1 MVRPSLY
8 IGFPTAAPVFHD
20 AFHRPQA
27 RPCGMSRIL
36 TLANFPG
43 VSREDDITVVQ
54 GAASNPAAI
63 EFTLASAPAVTSW
76 KGLRLVSPDG
86 SAVQQ
91 VETSD
96 SNHGPTALVTLPANQ
111 AGTVRLRLLK
121 AKLFGIHTGMYEL
134 ALTGEVGKRL
144 DLEWTRDK
152 HSGGRFLGFIQDL
165 GTAIADISHIVA
177 QAIEDFVGAVAEAI
191 ADAVETIGNL
201 LGDGLDA
208 LAGLLRRI
216 PGIGIVLYGIFHW
229 ISGIV
234 SASFDFVGAVIKAV
248 LNVAADFVAGALRI
262 GLGGLGGLMSWDGTV
277 FVRGLKDFLAGLV
290 GAFLTTALKGFAA
303 AQSLFG
309 LQWNKRALT
318 KAERALLYQVF
329 RRSLSYYNVRVVLG
343 FGGVFSIND
352 RAVTVGNTI
361 YMKHNNPATAS
372 DVLVHE
378 FTHVWQYQHAGSR
391 YISEAAGAQA
401 FISNEYSWRTELTRG
416 DRRWTMFN
424 REAQAAF
431 IDEVWTGGQQTPTS
445 PVGNGG
451 FYTDHPV
458 GATTQ
463 FLDAATGDDHTFL
476 AREAVHTLRKP
487 WTWRISTLIDR
498 I

>member
-1 MVRPSLY
+1 
-8 IGFPTAAPVFHD
+8 
-20 AFHRPQA
+20 
-27 RPCGMSRIL
+27 MSRIV
-36 TLANFPG
+36 TLADFPG
-43 VSREDDITVVQ
+43 VSREDDVTIVR
-54 GAASNPAAI
+54 GNASNPAAI
-63 EFTLASAPAVTSW
+63 EFTLATAPDVTSW
-76 KGLRLVSPDG
+76 KGLRLVSADG
-86 SAVQQ
+86 SVVDSAN
-91 VETSD
+91 TSD
-96 SNHGPTALVTLPANQ
+96 SSHGPTAVMSLPSNQ
-111 AGTVRLRLLK
+111 AGTVRLRLFK

-134 ALTGEVGKRL
+134 ELTGEAGKRL

-165 GTAIADISHIVA
+165 GTGIADIAHATA
-177 QAIEDFVGAVAEAI
+177 QAIENFVGAVAEAV
-191 ADAVETIGNL
+191 ADAVETVGNL
-201 LGDGLDA
+201 IGDGLDA
-208 LAGLLRRI
+208 LGGLLRRI

-229 ISGIV
+229 IAGIV
-234 SASFDFVGAVIKAV
+234 SAGFDFAGAVIKAV

-290 GAFLTTALKGFAA
+290 GAFLTTVLKGFAA
-303 AQSLFG
+303 TQSLFG
-309 LQWNKRALT
+309 LQWRKRALT
-318 KAERALLYQVF
+318 TAERELLYKVF

-361 YMKHNNPATAS
+361 YMKHNDPAIAS

-401 FISNEYSWRTELTRG
+401 FVSNEYSWHAELARG
-416 DRRWTMFN
+416 DKRWTLFN

-431 IDEVWTGGQQTPTS
+431 IEELWTGGQETS
-445 PVGNGG
+445 ASPIGNGG

-458 GATTQ
+458 GPNTLFT
-463 FLDAATGDDHTFL
+463 DPSTGDDRTFL
-476 AREAVHTLRKP
+476 ARESVGTLRNP

>member
-1 MVRPSLY
+1 
-8 IGFPTAAPVFHD
+8 
-20 AFHRPQA
+20 
-27 RPCGMSRIL
+27 MSRIIS
-36 TLANFPG
+36 LASFPG
-43 VSREDDITVVQ
+43 VSREDDITVVK
-54 GAASNPAAI
+54 GSASSPAAI
-63 EFTLASAPAVTSW
+63 EFTLTTAPAVTSW
-76 KGLRLVSPDG
+76 KGLKLVSPDG
-86 SAVQQ
+86 TVVSHVD
-91 VETSD
+91 TNN
-96 SNHGPTALVTLPANQ
+96 SNHGPTALMTLPSNQ
-111 AGTVRLRLLK
+111 AGTVRLRLFK

-134 ALTGEVGKRL
+134 ELNGEAGQRL

-165 GTAIADISHIVA
+165 GAGIADITHVVA

-191 ADAVETIGNL
+191 ADAVETVGNL
-201 LGDGLDA
+201 IGDGLDA

-216 PGIGIVLYGIFHW
+216 PGVGIVLYGIFHW
-229 ISGIV
+229 LAGIV
-234 SASFDFVGAVIKAV
+234 SAGFDFVGAVIKAV
-248 LNVAADFVAGALRI
+248 FNLVANFVAGALRVV
-262 GLGGLGGLMSWDGTV
+262 LGGLGGLMAWDGTV

-290 GAFLTTALKGFAA
+290 GAFLSTVLKGFAA
-303 AQSLFG
+303 TQSLFG

-318 KAERALLYQVF
+318 KTERELLFKVF
-329 RRSLSYYNVRVVLG
+329 RRSMSYYNVRLVLG
-343 FGGVFSIND
+343 FGGVFSINN

-378 FTHVWQYQHAGSR
+378 FAHVWQYQHAGSR

-401 FISNEYSWRTELTRG
+401 FVSNEYSWRAELARG
-416 DRRWTMFN
+416 DRRWTVFN

-431 IDEVWTGGQQTPTS
+431 IEQLWTDGQETAAS

-458 GATTQ
+458 GPNSV
-463 FLDAATGDDHTFL
+463 FIDPSSGDDLTFL
-476 AREAVHTLRKP
+476 ARETVHTLRNP